1 MEYLLIAS
9 VALFIGFGLGVL
21 VMTHLAASDP
31 DELTGPPL
39 LRAHTVSAWWR

>member
-21 VMTHLAASDP
+21 VMTFLVASDP
-31 DELTGPPL
+31 DELTGPSPV
-39 LRAHTVSAWWR
+39 RAHAVSAWWR